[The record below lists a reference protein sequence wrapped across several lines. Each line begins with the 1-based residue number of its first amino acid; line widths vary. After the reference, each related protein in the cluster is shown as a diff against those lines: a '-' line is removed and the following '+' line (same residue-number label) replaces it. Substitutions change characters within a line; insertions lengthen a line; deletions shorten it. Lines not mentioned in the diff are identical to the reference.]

1 MKAPITSAQAMLHPT
16 VVDTLNAL
24 VAIADEQRALVSML
38 VRELRYIEGISNGQV
53 QRVAK
58 QALAKLPDNAGAEP
72 REASAS
78 GNLLYDTRKNT

>member
-1 MKAPITSAQAMLHPT
+1 MKAPITYAQAMLHPT

-58 QALAKLPDNAGAEP
+58 QALAKLPDNAGDKRGA
-72 REASAS
+72 
-78 GNLLYDTRKNT
+78 

>member
-58 QALAKLPDNAGAEP
+58 QALAKLPDNAIDQGREPQAKRPTGAE
-72 REASAS
+72 
-78 GNLLYDTRKNT
+78 G